1 MSGKSKNSAG
11 GSHTQAKASTRT
23 AIRTVQGGE
32 LPQKLKRSSTTSS
45 IILTSL
51 RKLLNSGAILLV
63 LLIGVLFRDIAYG
76 EIFLLI
82 YAAIAFV
89 SRVSS
94 ETSFRMAFVM
104 LLALPIVGVLNKHML
119 AQNFA
124 VYGFLLLIIGVVSA
138 FIEQI
143 SMNRSDSKVL
153 KSVVKK
159 A

>member
-11 GSHTQAKASTRT
+11 GSRVRAKASIRT
-23 AIRTVQGGE
+23 AIRTVQGSE
-32 LPQKLKRSSTTSS
+32 LPQKPKRSYKTNKVV
-45 IILTSL
+45 LTSL
-51 RKLLNSGAILLV
+51 RKLLNSGAVLLV

-82 YAAIAFV
+82 YAVIAFV

-104 LLALPIVGVLNKHML
+104 LLALPIVGVLNNHML

-124 VYGFLLLIIGVVSA
+124 VYGFLLLIIGVVSV

-143 SMNRSDSKVL
+143 AMNRSDSKVL
-153 KSVVKK
+153 KNVVKK